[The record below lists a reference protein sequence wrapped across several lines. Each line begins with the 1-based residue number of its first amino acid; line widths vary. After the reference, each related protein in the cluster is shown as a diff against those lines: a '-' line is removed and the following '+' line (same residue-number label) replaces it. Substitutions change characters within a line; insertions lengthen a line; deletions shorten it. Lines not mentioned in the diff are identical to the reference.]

1 MYNVGTIK
9 RGISMRFELA
19 DGTVLNVT
27 DIEIVNSEIDKLD
40 KKNDHLILGD
50 DSYIQIAFLGHDLF
64 ETEYKDAE
72 GYFQAKNQ
80 DLDLSLIKK
89 FFEGFLNGSSDW
101 KNLTPWELIDD
112 NDESSE
118 TGSSSS
124 NYSSTG
130 RSSGNFKDNLV
141 EDLKRD
147 AVNWGKRKLK
157 RFLKF

>member
-1 MYNVGTIK
+1 
-9 RGISMRFELA
+9 MRLELA
-19 DGTVLNVT
+19 DGTILDAT
-27 DIEIVNSEIDKLD
+27 DIDIVSSEIDKLD

-64 ETEYKDAE
+64 ETEYRDTS

-101 KNLTPWELIDD
+101 KSLTSWELIEAND
-112 NDESSE
+112 NSSGS
-118 TGSSSS
+118 GSSSS
-124 NYSSTG
+124 NYSSTTS
-130 RSSGNFKDNLV
+130 RSGNFKDNLV